1 MDELMSLAKT
11 NQPIAETTAVT
22 APGELR
28 GHLDAVHNGRVFGW
42 VWYPSRPQHRL
53 EVAVFIGDSSIA
65 KVVADKPRIDLRRN
79 GIGDGGYAFDV
90 ELPESATEPGADLSV
105 VATHPDGGADLVLR
119 IRPDAERAME
129 VTFAAAFGT
138 ALDRLETAIV
148 AQRRV
153 QNEHTGALRELTG
166 AEGILRADV
175 RAVHD
180 GQDAIVARL
189 GELEVFLVRF
199 DTAMGLFQ
207 ERLDT
212 FAKLKSGAPTAH
224 ILALTGAVA
233 FIAGIAVMAGLRL

>member
-1 MDELMSLAKT
+1 MSR
-11 NQPIAETTAVT
+11 AETGEAVAETAVA
-22 APGELR
+22 APAELR
-28 GHLDAVHNGRVFGW
+28 GHLDALNNGRVFGW
-42 VWYPSRPQHRL
+42 VWCPSRPQHRL
-53 EVAVFIGDSSIA
+53 EVSIFIGDTPIA
-65 KVVADKPRIDLRRN
+65 KLVADKPRIDLRRN
-79 GIGDGGYAFDV
+79 GIGDGAHAFDV
-90 ELPESATEPGADLSV
+90 ELPESATEPGNDLRV
-105 VATHPDGGADLVLR
+105 VAIHPEGGPDLVLR

-166 AEGILRADV
+166 AEGVLQADV
-175 RAVHD
+175 RALHD
-180 GQDAIVARL
+180 GQETIAARL
-189 GELEVFLVRF
+189 GELEVFLIRF
-199 DTAMGLFQ
+199 DTAMSLFQ
-207 ERLDT
+207 DRLDT